1 MKARQEVYAVDF
13 DKDKVDE
20 MTLALLWLVF
30 HEDRDGTVR
39 AWKSF
44 DWSTMDRLFE
54 KGYISDPKRKARSV
68 ALSPEGV
75 TKAEELFKKHFG
87 ML

>member
-1 MKARQEVYAVDF
+1 
-13 DKDKVDE
+13 
-20 MTLALLWLVF
+20 
-30 HEDRDGTVR
+30 
-39 AWKSF
+39 
-44 DWSTMDRLFE
+44 MDRLFE